1 MFFAKLMAAG
11 ALLFIVVAYF
21 YREKT
26 YVRSDTAAASS

>member
-1 MFFAKLMAAG
+1 
-11 ALLFIVVAYF
+11 LFIVVAYF